1 MFECAGVIV
10 CECACV
16 HAIVRACVCVC
27 ECVCERDRASVYACV
42 HMHVH
47 ANVSVNVYWCDLQI
61 CPQTALV
68 IDAHSHGRLN
78 RYGKQSVVMR
88 VEIDKLSLPKLASL
102 ITP

>member
-1 MFECAGVIV
+1 MSET
-10 CECACV
+10 
-16 HAIVRACVCVC
+16 VR
-27 ECVCERDRASVYACV
+27 VYACV

-102 ITP
+102 ITPCAITHGQETAFGVPNLQHST